1 MSTYVLEQAI
11 PIKAL
16 VLTRALGAISM
27 ALTTVSPSSIVG
39 AILWAGYFGN
49 VIVTHFN

>member
-27 ALTTVSPSSIVG
+27 ALTTVSPRRSIVV
-39 AILWAGYFGN
+39 AMPSRAF
-49 VIVTHFN
+49 